1 MDKEKT
7 STELVNQDNQL
18 MSIKSTEL
26 DKTMGYGEH
35 LYKEYFSLLKTV
47 FRICINS
54 PRIVHAVIKY
64 SGVLDK
70 ENRSEIIICEKG
82 LFEVLTTIGP
92 AFANILIS
100 KLDAPHYSKSELM
113 DSVRNRNY
121 DMFRETVRNSSCDL
135 TTIER
140 PCNILF
146 HCINF
151 YNYLK
156 TKGFTREDYVFDEDD
171 FFELLD
177 KGRDTIEAIC
187 NHSIESVDVSSK
199 AANLLAKKVNEEES
213 EESMNS
219 RNHYNKLLFSF
230 LEEFVKYIY
239 SASIPYLGHFERKQ
253 IENHLQKMFPGTVYC
268 EMSESEII
276 ERLEV
281 MVQKYPQFF
290 PNVPTLNNMEQ
301 HVNNTYTDCSIQTG
315 ILLGMNSAIDLM
327 SLDINQPN
335 ELTDSNKD
343 SSITNIEQQKDGSN
357 GIETNEGELEDCD
370 TDSKKECLTTTQRT
384 KRIKYKVDGLVNKGS
399 AAKEKNFQWSDD
411 LKKWYEKHQKE
422 FEEFVKYVAAEKGYI
437 PNEQGQVNAFIRT
450 ITGRDVPRCDEKV
463 KLNNNTRNDAT
474 RAMMYLI
481 KKKIIIGNL
490 SDVFTNFDVE
500 RPQRYKDDKKN
511 TSWMGGYAR
520 DANEDFKKKV
530 EEIFA
535 DFLEPQPSE
544 S

>member
-1 MDKEKT
+1 MEKENT
-7 STELVNQDNQL
+7 STELINQDDQL
-18 MSIKSTEL
+18 IPMKSTEL
-26 DKTMGYGEH
+26 DK
-35 LYKEYFSLLKTV
+35 KEEYYEQFYREYLSLFKTV
-47 FRICINS
+47 IKICNNS
-54 PRIVHAVIKY
+54 PRIFHALIKY

-70 ENRSEIIICEKG
+70 ENLSEIVVNEKCI
-82 LFEVLTTIGP
+82 FDALTTIRP
-92 AFANILIS
+92 VSADVLIS
-100 KLDAPHYSKSELM
+100 KLDTPHSSKSELM

-121 DMFRETVRNSSCDL
+121 DMFRKTVRNSSCDL

-156 TKGFTREDYVFDEDD
+156 TKGFTREDCVFDEDD

-177 KGRDTIEAIC
+177 KGRDTIEAIF

-199 AANLLAKKVNEEES
+199 AANTLAKEINEEDS
-213 EESMNS
+213 EERSKVINQ
-219 RNHYNKLLFSF
+219 NVKLFSH
-230 LEEFVKYIY
+230 LIEEFVPYFYAACIPFLGY
-239 SASIPYLGHFERKQ
+239 SERKQ
-253 IENHLQKMFPGTVYC
+253 IENHLQKIFPGTVYG
-268 EMSESEII
+268 EMSESTINEGMTLIV
-276 ERLEV
+276 R
-281 MVQKYPQFF
+281 KYTQFF
-290 PNVPTLNNMEQ
+290 PNVPTPDNMAQLENEPQLSSLSLN
-301 HVNNTYTDCSIQTG
+301 SL
-315 ILLGMNSAIDLM
+315 LLGINASSGEIR
-327 SLDINQPN
+327 LDINQPN

-343 SSITNIEQQKDGSN
+343 TSITNIEQQKDDSN

-384 KRIKYKVDGLVNKGS
+384 KRIKYKVDGLANRGS
-399 AAKEKNFQWSDD
+399 AAKGENFQWSDD
-411 LKKWYEKHQKE
+411 LKKWYEKHPKE

-450 ITGRDVPRCDEKV
+450 ITDRDVPRCDEKV
-463 KLNNNTRNDAT
+463 KLNNNKRNDAT

-481 KKKIIIGNL
+481 KKKIIIGNY
-490 SDVFTNFDVE
+490 SDVFSHFDVE
-500 RPQRYKDDKKN
+500 RPQQYKDDKED

-535 DFLEPQPSE
+535 DFLEPQPRE

>member
-1 MDKEKT
+1 MDKENT

-18 MSIKSTEL
+18 MSIKSKEL

-35 LYKEYFSLLKTV
+35 FFKESISLFKTV

-70 ENRSEIIICEKG
+70 ENRSEIIINEEG

-92 AFANILIS
+92 LLANVLIS
-100 KLDAPHYSKSELM
+100 KLDIPHSSKTDLINC
-113 DSVRNRNY
+113 VQNRDF
-121 DMFRETVRNSSCDL
+121 DMFRKTVHNSSCDL
-135 TTIER
+135 TIIER
-140 PCNILF
+140 PCNILLY
-146 HCINF
+146 CIKF
-151 YNYLK
+151 YNFLK
-156 TKGFTREDYVFDEDD
+156 TKGFTREDCVFDEDD
-171 FFELLD
+171 FFELLE
-177 KGRDTIEAIC
+177 KVRDTIEAIF
-187 NHSIESVDVSSK
+187 NHSIESVVVSSK
-199 AANLLAKKVNEEES
+199 TSNLIAKKVNEEES
-213 EESMNS
+213 EESMNA
-219 RNHYNKLLFSF
+219 RKHNFELLYPF
-230 LEEFVKYIY
+230 LEEVAPYIY
-239 SASIPYLGHFERKQ
+239 AGSIPFLGNLERKQ

-399 AAKEKNFQWSDD
+399 AAKENNFQWSDD
-411 LKKWYEKHQKE
+411 LKKLYEKHQKE

-481 KKKIIIGNL
+481 KKKIIIGKL
-490 SDVFTNFDVE
+490 SDVFDNFDVE

>member
-26 DKTMGYGEH
+26 DKNIEYDEH
-35 LYKEYFSLLKTV
+35 LFKEYISLFKTV

-54 PRIVHAVIKY
+54 PRIVHAIIKY

-70 ENRSEIIICEKG
+70 ENRSEIVICEKG

-121 DMFRETVRNSSCDL
+121 DMFRKTVRNSSCDL

-140 PCNILF
+140 PCNILS
-146 HCINF
+146 HCIKF

-156 TKGFTREDYVFDEDD
+156 TKGFMREDCVFDEDD

-177 KGRDTIEAIC
+177 KGRDTIEAIF

-199 AANLLAKKVNEEES
+199 AANTLAKEINEEDS
-213 EESMNS
+213 EERSKVINQ
-219 RNHYNKLLFSF
+219 NVKLFSH
-230 LEEFVKYIY
+230 LIEEFVPYFYAACIPFLGY
-239 SASIPYLGHFERKQ
+239 SERKQ
-253 IENHLQKMFPGTVYC
+253 IENHLQKIFPGTVYG
-268 EMSESEII
+268 EMSESTINEGMTLIV
-276 ERLEV
+276 R
-281 MVQKYPQFF
+281 KYTQFF
-290 PNVPTLNNMEQ
+290 PNVPTPDNMAQLENEPQLSSISLN
-301 HVNNTYTDCSIQTG
+301 SF
-315 ILLGMNSAIDLM
+315 LLGINASRGEIR
-327 SLDINQPN
+327 LDINQPN

-343 SSITNIEQQKDGSN
+343 SSITIIEQQKDGSN

-370 TDSKKECLTTTQRT
+370 TDSRKECLTTTQRT
-384 KRIKYKVDGLVNKGS
+384 KRIKYKVDGLANKGS
-399 AAKEKNFQWSDD
+399 AAKGENFQWSDD

-450 ITGRDVPRCDEKV
+450 ITGKDIPRCDEKA
-463 KLNNNTRNDAT
+463 KLNNNKRNDAT

-481 KKKIIIGNL
+481 KKKIIIGNY
-490 SDVFTNFDVE
+490 SDVFSHFDVE
-500 RPQRYKDDKKN
+500 RPQQYKDDKED

-535 DFLEPQPSE
+535 DFLEPQPRE

>member
-26 DKTMGYGEH
+26 DKNIEYDEH
-35 LYKEYFSLLKTV
+35 LFKEYISLFKTV

-54 PRIVHAVIKY
+54 PRIVHAIIKY

-70 ENRSEIIICEKG
+70 ENRSEIIIHEKG

-121 DMFRETVRNSSCDL
+121 DMFRRTVRNSSCDL

-156 TKGFTREDYVFDEDD
+156 TKGFTREDCVFDEDD

-177 KGRDTIEAIC
+177 KGRDTIEAIF

-199 AANLLAKKVNEEES
+199 AANTLAKEINEEDS
-213 EESMNS
+213 EERSKVINQ
-219 RNHYNKLLFSF
+219 NVKLFSH
-230 LEEFVKYIY
+230 LIEEFVPYFYAACIPFLGY
-239 SASIPYLGHFERKQ
+239 SERKQ
-253 IENHLQKMFPGTVYC
+253 IENHLQKIFPGTVYG
-268 EMSESEII
+268 EMSESTINEGMTLIV
-276 ERLEV
+276 R
-281 MVQKYPQFF
+281 KYTQFF
-290 PNVPTLNNMEQ
+290 PNVPTPDNMAQLENEPQLSSLSLN
-301 HVNNTYTDCSIQTG
+301 SF
-315 ILLGMNSAIDLM
+315 LLGINASSGEIR
-327 SLDINQPN
+327 LDINQPN

-343 SSITNIEQQKDGSN
+343 SSITNIEQQKDDSN

-384 KRIKYKVDGLVNKGS
+384 KRIKYKVDGLANRGS
-399 AAKEKNFQWSDD
+399 AAKGENFQWSDD
-411 LKKWYEKHQKE
+411 LKKWYEKHPKE

-463 KLNNNTRNDAT
+463 KLNNNKRNDAT

-481 KKKIIIGNL
+481 KKKIIIGNY
-490 SDVFTNFDVE
+490 SDVFSHFDVE
-500 RPQRYKDDKKN
+500 RPQQYKDDKED

-535 DFLEPQPSE
+535 DFLEPQPRE

>member
-26 DKTMGYGEH
+26 DKNIEYDEH
-35 LYKEYFSLLKTV
+35 LLKEYISLFKTV

-54 PRIVHAVIKY
+54 PRIVHAIIKY

-70 ENRSEIIICEKG
+70 EKRSEIIIHEKG

-121 DMFRETVRNSSCDL
+121 DMFRRTVRNSSCDL

-156 TKGFTREDYVFDEDD
+156 TKGFTREDCVFDEDD

-177 KGRDTIEAIC
+177 EGRDTIEAIF
-187 NHSIESVDVSSK
+187 NHSIESVAVSSK

-213 EESMNS
+213 EESMNA
-219 RNHYNKLLFSF
+219 RNHNDKLFFSF

-253 IENHLQKMFPGTVYC
+253 IENHLQKLFPGTVYC
-268 EMSESEII
+268 EMSESAII

-290 PNVPTLNNMEQ
+290 PNVPTLDNMEQ
-301 HVNNTYTDCSIQTG
+301 HGNETYTDCSIQTG

-327 SLDINQPN
+327 SLENNQPD
-335 ELTDSNKD
+335 ELTDCNEG
-343 SSITNIEQQKDGSN
+343 SSIMNHEQQKDNSN

-384 KRIKYKVDGLVNKGS
+384 KRIKYKVDSLANKGS
-399 AAKEKNFQWSDD
+399 AAKGENFQWSDD

-463 KLNNNTRNDAT
+463 KLNNNKRNDAT

-481 KKKIIIGNL
+481 KKKIIIGNY
-490 SDVFTNFDVE
+490 SDVFSHFDVE
-500 RPQRYKDDKKN
+500 RPQQYKDDKED

-535 DFLEPQPSE
+535 DFLEPQPRE

>member
-213 EESMNS
+213 EESMNA